1 MNAVVQPRRRNAGIS
16 SSSALLSWPLPRGGC
31 HDLFRLHRHVATAAR
46 DGDAHGVMIA
56 RAGRFRRGRR
66 DRRRGIRVHGRG
78 ECGGAAFGHGG
89 SLDALDDGIKRVRS
103 WDAAPPPE
111 RDRRHCPP
119 EHRPPDP
126 RIARCRCRRPMDR
139 RHRRRYRQHLPAHRP
154 AACLPQSVAVR
165 GRLSPRH
172 QPRRCRRRRRYRRRG
187 SRAASRR
194 SPRRGLRP

>member
-1 MNAVVQPRRRNAGIS
+1 MVQPRRRNAGIS
-16 SSSALLSWPLPRGGC
+16 SSSALLSWPLPRGGAMTC
-31 HDLFRLHRHVATAAR
+31 SGFTRHVATAAR

-89 SLDALDDGIKRVRS
+89 SIDALDDGINACVHGTRRLRLSGIGDIVRRS
-103 WDAAPPPE
+103 TGL
-111 RDRRHCPP
+111 
-119 EHRPPDP
+119 
-126 RIARCRCRRPMDR
+126 RIPGLRGVAVGARWIGATVGVIA
-139 RHRRRYRQHLPAHRP
+139 QHLPAHRP

-172 QPRRCRRRRRYRRRG
+172 QPRRCRRRCRYRRRG

-194 SPRRGLRP
+194 SPRRGPRP

>member
-1 MNAVVQPRRRNAGIS
+1 MVQPRRRNAGILQQLRFVVV
-16 SSSALLSWPLPRGGC
+16 AVAAWRC

-89 SLDALDDGIKRVRS
+89 SIDALDDGINACVHGTRRLRLSGIGDIVRRS
-103 WDAAPPPE
+103 TGLRIPGLRGVAVGARWIGATVGVIASIF
-111 RDRRHCPP
+111 R
-119 EHRPPDP
+119 
-126 RIARCRCRRPMDR
+126 RIAQRRVCHSR
-139 RHRRRYRQHLPAHRP
+139 LRFG
-154 AACLPQSVAVR
+154 

-172 QPRRCRRRRRYRRRG
+172 QPRRCRRRCRYRRRG

-194 SPRRGLRP
+194 SQRRGRRP